1 MSQHNGMRVW
11 IGVFLALILGLSGWV
26 YSAGSLS
33 KQVAQN
39 TKKNDEQTQLYV
51 PRTEIDAK
59 LENIQLQVEAVKE
72 DVGELKEQSVR
83 QTAEIIRRIERIDS
97 PSRRVP

>member
-1 MSQHNGMRVW
+1 MNGMRVW
-11 IGVFLALILGLSGWV
+11 AGVALAFILALSGWA

-33 KQVAQN
+33 TKVAQN
-39 TKKNDEQTQLYV
+39 TEKNTEQTLLYV

-59 LENIQLQVEAVKE
+59 LGNIQLQVESVKE

-83 QTAEIIRRIERIDS
+83 QTAEIIRRIERLDA
-97 PSRRVP
+97 SRRSQ